1 MRLKIVCYGNRKDV
15 LYSLCLYNFIRV
27 TPSISAYFIVTEP
40 STVRSEDLRLTS
52 HHKRGNFQGLASL
65 VGGIGDGHRT
75 VVVESWFSCQQ
86 GNMIDADN
94 CLVNV
99 APALA
104 AEVECP

>member
-1 MRLKIVCYGNRKDV
+1 MV
-15 LYSLCLYNFIRV
+15 
-27 TPSISAYFIVTEP
+27 
-40 STVRSEDLRLTS
+40 
-52 HHKRGNFQGLASL
+52 
-65 VGGIGDGHRT
+65 VGVIGDGHRT

-104 AEVECP
+104 AEVQGSGLGGFERVAWPH